1 MRTLCAVLI
10 LAAAPLGWAQAV
22 ANPEIAQADRLIA
35 DNRLAEAETVLN
47 ALLKQEPKNAAALN
61 DLGMIRA
68 KQQQPF
74 AAQELFTQALAA
86 DPRFLPAQVNLG
98 EAQMAQRLYDD
109 AMKSFEAALAM
120 DGDNAAA
127 QAGEVQAAIA
137 SALASR
143 RAGDMDGALVSL
155 VRARKFVPR
164 DPELLLDFGVQA
176 EGMKLYK
183 DADAAL
189 TEAHGLDP
197 ANEKIV
203 YALARVELDEQKMPE
218 AEANLRAYLK
228 AQPDD
233 ASAHYG
239 LGHLLHMEVKDDEA
253 KAELEKSI
261 ALQPRQTAA
270 YFELGEIALAMQ
282 QDEEAKAQYGKVLA
296 ADPHHGGALTG
307 MGIAA
312 YRAKDYSAAEEY
324 LRQAVA
330 VAPDYPV
337 AHRYYAMVLE
347 RMGRQAD
354 ADRESELARRLTEEQ
369 NRLSRGYALQSP

>member
-1 MRTLCAVLI
+1 
-10 LAAAPLGWAQAV
+10 
-22 ANPEIAQADRLIA
+22 
-35 DNRLAEAETVLN
+35 
-47 ALLKQEPKNAAALN
+47 
-61 DLGMIRA
+61 
-68 KQQQPF
+68 
-74 AAQELFTQALAA
+74 
-86 DPRFLPAQVNLG
+86 
-98 EAQMAQRLYDD
+98 
-109 AMKSFEAALAM
+109 
-120 DGDNAAA
+120 
-127 QAGEVQAAIA
+127 
-137 SALASR
+137 
-143 RAGDMDGALVSL
+143 
-155 VRARKFVPR
+155 
-164 DPELLLDFGVQA
+164 
-176 EGMKLYK
+176 
-183 DADAAL
+183 
-189 TEAHGLDP
+189 
-197 ANEKIV
+197 
-203 YALARVELDEQKMPE
+203 MPE

-354 ADRESELARRLTEEQ
+354 ADRESELAKRLTEEQ
-369 NRLSRGYALQSP
+369 NRMSRGYALQSP